1 MELPNTGG
9 RADGKRP
16 IVRFRRSPLAAL
28 GVGVEAAMTTS
39 SEKGE
44 ALEAAVRAI
53 ETVILKES
61 PALRED
67 TFIIES
73 RKVISVE
80 GVRHELDLFVTVDHG
95 QDYKAVFIFECKNWS
110 SSPVGKN
117 EMIVFSEKIRAVQ
130 AQRGF
135 FVAKSY
141 TGDAE
146 AQAKMN
152 PRITLLTVTEHDPA
166 STPVPLHFHLVGPIS
181 ADARV
186 EFLKLGSSGREL
198 VPVDS
203 ASARLTVSGEETDF
217 DHYLRYWISQA
228 CEESTKGFPSGD
240 LPEGEY
246 DRPVSASRKFSRGEV
261 ILNDHE
267 IESASL
273 QVMVKLRV
281 TRPPVA
287 SHFEV
292 ATRGRSI
299 SLAPVTIEGV
309 TLSVGFVAK

>member
-1 MELPNTGG
+1 MGAEL
-9 RADGKRP
+9 
-16 IVRFRRSPLAAL
+16 V
-28 GVGVEAAMTTS
+28 MTTS
-39 SEKGE
+39 SERGE
-44 ALEAAVRAI
+44 ILEAAVRAI

-67 TFIIES
+67 TFVIES
-73 RKVISVE
+73 RKIVSVA

-95 QDYKAVFIFECKNWS
+95 HDYKAVFIFECKNWS

-117 EMIVFSEKIRAVQ
+117 EIIVFSEKIRAVQ

-146 AQAKMN
+146 AQAKMD
-152 PRITLLTVTEHDPA
+152 PRISLLTVTEHDPV

-181 ADARV
+181 ADAHV
-186 EFLKLGSSGREL
+186 EFLRPGSSGREL

-203 ASARLTVSGEETDF
+203 ASAQLNVMGEEVDF
-217 DHYLRYWISQA
+217 NLYVRDWISQL
-228 CEESTKGFPSGD
+228 CNESANGFPSAV

-246 DRPVSASRKFSRGEV
+246 DRPVSASRKFSRGGF
-261 ILNDHE
+261 ILNGHE
-267 IESASL
+267 IESAEL
-273 QVMVKLRV
+273 RVMVKLRV
-281 TRPPVA
+281 IRPPVV

-309 TLSVGFVAK
+309 TLSVGFVEK